1 MDALRLNTVRRL
13 HELEKKMLRAEKRKF
28 SDQKRQIQTIKS
40 HLFPGDGLQE
50 RYDNIAYYYS
60 KWGREIIAKLY
71 DKSLALEQEFVILNI
86 R

>member
-1 MDALRLNTVRRL
+1 M
-13 HELEKKMLRAEKRKF
+13 
-28 SDQKRQIQTIKS
+28 
-40 HLFPGDGLQE
+40 FPGDGLQE